1 MVIVVISNKK
11 NTQPSFKGA
20 FTYAA
25 NSLFRNILAA
35 SHWFQRFY
43 PASPIPGSCNPYK
56 AKNLA
61 PRYLNIFSPRFEP
74 YAVPPE
80 R

>member
-11 NTQPSFKGA
+11 NTQTDSKGLFIRA
-20 FTYAA
+20 T

-43 PASPIPGSCNPYK
+43 PASLIPGSCNPYK
-56 AKNLA
+56 AKNLTQ
-61 PRYLNIFSPRFEP
+61 RYLNIFFSE
-74 YAVPPE
+74 V
-80 R
+80 

>member
-11 NTQPSFKGA
+11 NTQPDSKGH
-20 FTYAA
+20 FSHSA
-25 NSLFRNILAA
+25 NSLFLNILAA

-43 PASPIPGSCNPYK
+43 PASPMPGSGNSYK

-61 PRYLNIFSPRFEP
+61 PRYLNIFFSE
-74 YAVPPE
+74 V
-80 R
+80 